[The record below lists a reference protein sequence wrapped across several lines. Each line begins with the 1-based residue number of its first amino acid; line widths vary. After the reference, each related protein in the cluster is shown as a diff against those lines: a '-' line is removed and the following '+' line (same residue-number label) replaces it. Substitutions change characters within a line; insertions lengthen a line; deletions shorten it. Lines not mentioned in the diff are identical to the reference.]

1 MLYSIHKAEGHC
13 TNQKGKIM
21 NLFLET
27 KEALTD
33 EGYIWPDSVN
43 YISIYDFQ
51 SRAERSIP
59 FDLFE
64 EKANRYYDSG
74 YGAQEVDPTLKIVMN
89 DGSYYDRGEYDG
101 SEWWEHH
108 PVVKKDA
115 PPRINGELRLFCF

>member
-1 MLYSIHKAEGHC
+1 
-13 TNQKGKIM
+13 M
-21 NLFLET
+21 NLLTET

-33 EGYIWPDSVN
+33 EGYVWPDSVN

-51 SRAERSIP
+51 SRTERSIP

-64 EKANRYYDSG
+64 EKANQYYDSG
-74 YGAQEVDPTLKIVMN
+74 YGAQEVDSTLKIIMN

-101 SEWWEHH
+101 SEWWEYH

-115 PPRINGELRLFCF
+115 PPRINGKLRLFYS